1 MDDQQ
6 KLEREWKL
14 IEWEE
19 KRKDREQVHKHRMS
33 GVHFAFIL
41 VPLTATLI
49 VFIFKNEDTTL
60 TTVAA
65 ILASWLSTTV
75 FERHRHRIQPLL
87 SRRGVNGQQK
97 KLD

>member
-19 KRKDREQVHKHRMS
+19 MRKDREQVHKHWMS
-33 GVHFAFIL
+33 AFHFAFIL

-49 VFIFKNEDTTL
+49 TFIFKSEDT
-60 TTVAA
+60 
-65 ILASWLSTTV
+65 
-75 FERHRHRIQPLL
+75 R
-87 SRRGVNGQQK
+87 
-97 KLD
+97 